1 MIPVNV
7 GTVDIVS
14 LKINNIPVRAAAG
27 STILQ
32 AAHAAGIAIPT
43 LCYLKEINEIGACRV
58 CVVEVKGMKN
68 LVPACVHPISEG
80 MEVFTNNERVQAAR
94 RTNLK
99 LILSIHAQTCLTCS
113 RSGECEL
120 QRLCREYGVDNNA
133 AFEGERIG
141 YGIDDTAPHMIR
153 DNAKCILCRRCV
165 AVCAVNQGVSAIGI
179 SERGFS
185 THVGGAFDK
194 PLGSTAC
201 IHCGQ
206 CINACPTGALHEKF
220 HEEKVWSA
228 LNDPEKYV
236 IIQTAPSVR
245 AGLGEMFGLP
255 IGTNVEGKMA
265 AALRRMGFNA
275 VFDTDFAADLTIME
289 EAAEFLERK
298 KNGGTLPLLTSCCPG
313 WVKYCETF
321 HPDFIPNLSSCK
333 SPMQMFGAMAK
344 SWYAEKEGL
353 DPKNIVVVAAMP
365 CTAKK
370 FEITREDM
378 CGAGEGIPDVDAAI
392 TTRELGRMLQR
403 AGLLFNE
410 LPEEEFDHALGVA
423 TGAGH
428 IFGASGGVMEA
439 ALRTASEVLTGK
451 ELRQVEFREIRGAHG
466 IREAEYEIAGV
477 PVRVCVL
484 SGTANAGKVLDAVRR
499 GEKQYDFIEVMACP
513 GGCVNGGGQPL
524 QPSVIRNFHSVSAMR
539 AGALY
544 REDEGMVLRKSH
556 ENPVIKEAYQSYLGE
571 PGSERAHQLL
581 HTSYRD
587 RSSLRE

>member
-1 MIPVNV
+1 MISVNV
-7 GTVDIVS
+7 GTVDIVN

-113 RSGECEL
+113 RSGDCEL
-120 QRLCREYGVDNNA
+120 QRLCREYGVDNNV
-133 AFEGERIG
+133 AFEGEKIP
-141 YGIDDTAPHMIR
+141 YELDESTAHMVR
-153 DNAKCILCRRCV
+153 DNNKCILCRRCV
-165 AVCAVNQGVSAIGI
+165 AVCTANQGVSAIGI
-179 SERGFS
+179 AERGFS
-185 THVGGAFDK
+185 THVGSAFDTK
-194 PLGSTAC
+194 LDSSSC

-206 CINACPTGALHEKF
+206 CIIACPTGALHEKF
-220 HEEKVWSA
+220 HEDRVWKA

-245 AGLGEMFGLP
+245 AGLGEMFNLP
-255 IGTNVEGKMA
+255 IGTNVEGKMCA
-265 AALRRMGFNA
+265 AMRRLGFDA

-289 EAAEFLERK
+289 EATEFLERK
-298 KNGGTLPLLTSCCPG
+298 LNGGKLPLLTSCCPG
-313 WVKYCETF
+313 WIKYCETF

-344 SWYAEKEGL
+344 SYYAEKMGL
-353 DPKNIVVVAAMP
+353 DPKNIYVVAAMP

-370 FEITREDM
+370 FEITRDDM
-378 CGAGEGIPDVDAAI
+378 CGAGEGIPDVDCAI
-392 TTRELGRMLQR
+392 TTRELGRMFQR
-403 AGLLFNE
+403 AGLLFND
-410 LPEEEFDHALGVA
+410 LPEEDFDRALGIA
-423 TGAGH
+423 TGAAH

-439 ALRTASEVLTGK
+439 ALRTATEVLTGK
-451 ELRQVEFREIRGAHG
+451 ELQKLEFHEVRGAHG
-466 IREAEYEIAGV
+466 IKEAEYEIAGT

-484 SGTANAGKVLDAVRR
+484 SGTANAKIVLDQVRR
-499 GEKQYDFIEVMACP
+499 GEKQYDCIEVMACP
-513 GGCVNGGGQPL
+513 GGCVNGGGQPI
-524 QPSVIRNFHSVSAMR
+524 QPSVIRNFQSVSAKR
-539 AGALY
+539 SQALY
-544 REDEGMVLRKSH
+544 GEDAGMVLRKSH
-556 ENPVIKEAYQSYLGE
+556 KNPLIKEVYDTYLE
-571 PGSERAHQLL
+571 KPGSEKAHHLL
-581 HTSYRD
+581 HTSYVD
-587 RSSLRE
+587 RSGRK